1 MTLLDKTLH
10 ESGMR
15 NPGRALRGWPPALL
29 LIAVAVAGCAG
40 GGDATMDDAFADPGK
55 YVLYSCRDVDTGI
68 STTTIRIT
76 ELEQLISRASQGTG
90 GSVMAAVAYRSEYN
104 QARAQL
110 RALKVAAAEKQ
121 CVVNSEYLS
130 RRSVY

>member
-1 MTLLDKTLH
+1 MNLLRKSWLGTR
-10 ESGMR
+10 GA
-15 NPGRALRGWPPALL
+15 GRALRGWPPAVL
-29 LIAVAVAGCAG
+29 LIAVSFAGCAG

-55 YVLYSCRDVDTGI
+55 YVPYSCGDVDTAI
-68 STTTIRIT
+68 SSTTIRIT

-110 RALKVAAAEKQ
+110 RALKVASADKQ
-121 CVVNSEYLS
+121 CV
-130 RRSVY
+130 